1 MRGGC
6 QSSGTAREQNGRSA
20 ARGMDWGGRGGPEEG
35 DGERVRREG
44 DRRWRTAGCG
54 IGEARR
60 GYSRSGAKRRWREL
74 HDAEKERECQG
85 EGGAEEL
92 TVERG
97 TASPDFGDGK
107 GRKAD
112 GGAWTSSGARRQT
125 RHRGGMVPW
134 RAHRGRGR
142 RRAETASFV
151 AAVAFLAVTTK
162 EAAVLRGEEAL
173 GWQQR
178 RFRGRCESG
187 DGVDAL
193 GGEGGGSCG
202 QGRERGGLARKGK
215 SERRRRKGSLAP
227 SILGGRKM
235 RARAQPHGFGRMRH
249 GVAEPS
255 GERFGG
261 CVSRHEVSG
270 RPNHVPYL
278 VVAVK
283 EIKRLRKKACG
294 WVRETGSIIATVE
307 DEI

>member
-1 MRGGC
+1 
-6 QSSGTAREQNGRSA
+6 
-20 ARGMDWGGRGGPEEG
+20 MDWGGRGGPEEG

-134 RAHRGRGR
+134 RARRGRGR

-162 EAAVLRGEEAL
+162 EAAVLRG
-173 GWQQR
+173 WPR
-178 RFRGRCESG
+178 DDDRGRG
-187 DGVDAL
+187 
-193 GGEGGGSCG
+193 
-202 QGRERGGLARKGK
+202 
-215 SERRRRKGSLAP
+215 RRRQYS
-227 SILGGRKM
+227 
-235 RARAQPHGFGRMRH
+235 
-249 GVAEPS
+249 
-255 GERFGG
+255 
-261 CVSRHEVSG
+261 
-270 RPNHVPYL
+270 VP
-278 VVAVK
+278 
-283 EIKRLRKKACG
+283 RS
-294 WVRETGSIIATVE
+294 TG
-307 DEI
+307 